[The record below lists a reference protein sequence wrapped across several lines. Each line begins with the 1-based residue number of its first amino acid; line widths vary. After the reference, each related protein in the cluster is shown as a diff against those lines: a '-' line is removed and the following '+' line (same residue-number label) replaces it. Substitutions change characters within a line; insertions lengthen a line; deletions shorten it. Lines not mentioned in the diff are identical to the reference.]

1 MTAAVEGVSEQCKML
16 AKEMDDSFRKMVT
29 LIDWPTSQNNAYPT
43 PYPSSNEDVSTCP
56 VIPPTQELQ
65 SAEIGPTNLC
75 DAEPSTDERRKVSD
89 RGKEDDNRSEFTGAV
104 TPPARKRKIRSIT
117 VSPYFPNSAEKK
129 IKNTASPYFP
139 KPPNTKSKAGDRVSC
154 IPFPPLSSTS
164 FGLVQERLAHDPFRL
179 LVAMIFLNKT
189 RGAIALPVFYELMER
204 YPTPADL
211 AAADLDDVVDIFEH
225 LGLQNQRAMK
235 CINLAKAWL
244 ERPPGKGKRYRV
256 LHYPN
261 KDDGKDIKA
270 DEILDEDDERVAWE
284 IGQLPGVGAY
294 AIDSWRI
301 FCRDELRGLPN
312 GLPKSLTPDIKECE
326 MQKEWTRVLPLDK
339 ELRAYLHW
347 RWLRN
352 GWDWN
357 PVTGE
362 KIRADKKTIADAGK
376 GGVTC
381 EGAESSIVFGENKSR
396 VSASE
401 EA

>member
-16 AKEMDDSFRKMVT
+16 AKEMDDSFRKMVA
-29 LIDWPTSQNNAYPT
+29 LIARPAPQGHAYPS
-43 PYPSSNEDVSTCP
+43 PSPSSNETVSNCP
-56 VIPPTQELQ
+56 EHHPAQERQSFNLDPLNLSNEEPLTDEHHNDSNRGEEDGNRSD
-65 SAEIGPTNLC
+65 SAEPG
-75 DAEPSTDERRKVSD
+75 
-89 RGKEDDNRSEFTGAV
+89 
-104 TPPARKRKIRSIT
+104 TPPACKRKIRSIT

-129 IKNTASPYFP
+129 IKNTASPYFR
-139 KPPNTKSKAGDRVSC
+139 KPPNTKSKASDRVSC
-154 IPFPPLSSTS
+154 IPFPPLAATS
-164 FGLVQERLAHDPFRL
+164 FGLVQECLAHDPFRL
-179 LVAMIFLNKT
+179 LIAMIFLNKT
-189 RGAIALPVFYELMER
+189 RGSVALPVFYELMER
-204 YPTPADL
+204 YPMPADL

-244 ERPPGKGKRYRV
+244 HRPPEKGKRSRV

-301 FCRDELRGLPN
+301 FCRDELRGLPS
-312 GLPKSLTPDIKECE
+312 GLPKDLIPETEEEE

-339 ELRAYLHW
+339 ELRAYLRW

-352 GWDWN
+352 SWDWN
-357 PVTGE
+357 PITGQ
-362 KIRADKKTIADAGK
+362 KVRANATTIADAGK
-376 GGVTC
+376 GGVIC
-381 EGAESSIVFGENKSR
+381 EGAESSILGGDVES
-396 VSASE
+396 
-401 EA
+401 